1 MSKIQTSIVK
11 KSEVE
16 ISAIQASFLLSFQ
29 CFTTSGKQYLKTS
42 KGHYLAKDQRMS
54 NPYITPTHQTIG
66 DYKITDK
73 LFDASFLDTTIEQF
87 KSISATFGEKISQ
100 NANDILSLYASA
112 EYAVASV
119 DNLKLSVDDLYVSAN
134 YIPDLVLS
142 VSNAL
147 QRLDGHDGDIAY
159 LSSVLSTLNLK
170 ALRHAIT
177 NVGILR
183 PDDSH
188 ELYLKIDVFD
198 SAEMSAKLG
207 DIDLSDANDQKYF
220 EALLVN
226 NGENNA
232 DLTIDPLRSEYF
244 PGTQWVSPEVIDAAI
259 KEYGTP
265 TGFKGYGPAFNNSPV
280 NISFLAWLEDN
291 DLAQNLTQ
299 QSKFYL
305 RFVWYYLDDGVH
317 SSDHFSMVVPSYAE
331 VGAKAGSSVSKSE
344 IYEIKQALETQV
356 ATASYTTEE
365 DDQHPIQ
372 GYYVNPYQ
380 CTILEDFASKPKNII
395 LQSYSEGKTY
405 KLKFRTGSSDV
416 TVGNSAS
423 TTSIRFNANYGN
435 GPEGVD
441 ELNASNIVFTA
452 NTTYLIALNLG
463 MIQVIAKI

>member
-1 MSKIQTSIVK
+1 M
-11 KSEVE
+11 
-16 ISAIQASFLLSFQ
+16 
-29 CFTTSGKQYLKTS
+29 
-42 KGHYLAKDQRMS
+42 
-54 NPYITPTHQTIG
+54 
-66 DYKITDK
+66 
-73 LFDASFLDTTIEQF
+73 
-87 KSISATFGEKISQ
+87 
-100 NANDILSLYASA
+100 
-112 EYAVASV
+112 
-119 DNLKLSVDDLYVSAN
+119 
-134 YIPDLVLS
+134 
-142 VSNAL
+142 
-147 QRLDGHDGDIAY
+147 
-159 LSSVLSTLNLK
+159 SSVLSTLNLK

-183 PDDSH
+183 PEDEH
-188 ELYLKIDVFD
+188 ELHLKIDVFG

-207 DIDLSDANDQKYF
+207 TIDLSDANDWKYF

-232 DLTIDPLRSEYF
+232 DLTIDPLRPEYF
-244 PGTQWVSPEVIDAAI
+244 PGTQWIKPEEMDAAI
-259 KEYGTP
+259 KKYGTP

-291 DLAQNLTQ
+291 DLAKDLTQ

-305 RFVWYYLDDGVH
+305 RFVWYYIDDEDEVH

-356 ATASYTTEE
+356 ATAHYMDEDEIEE
-365 DDQHPIQ
+365 IVGSIDPADPRYGLVEYSTP
-372 GYYVNPYQ
+372 GYYVQPYQ

-416 TVGNSAS
+416 TVGNTAS
-423 TTSIRFNANYGN
+423 LTGIRFNANYGN
-435 GPEGVD
+435 GPESVD

>member
-1 MSKIQTSIVK
+1 
-11 KSEVE
+11 
-16 ISAIQASFLLSFQ
+16 
-29 CFTTSGKQYLKTS
+29 
-42 KGHYLAKDQRMS
+42 MS
-54 NPYITPTHQTIG
+54 NQYITPTHHNIG
-66 DYKITDK
+66 DYKITDP
-73 LFDASFLDTTIEQF
+73 LFDDSLLITTIDGF
-87 KSISATFGEKISQ
+87 KSISATFDEKITQ
-100 NANDILSLYASA
+100 NINDIISLYASA
-112 EYAVASV
+112 EYAVTSV
-119 DNLKLSVDDLYVSAN
+119 DNLKLSVDG
-134 YIPDLVLS
+134 LVLS
-142 VSNAL
+142 IGNAI
-147 QRLDGHDGDIAY
+147 QRLDGHDEDIEY

-183 PDDSH
+183 PDDAH
-188 ELYLKIDVFD
+188 QLYLKIDVFD

-207 DIDLSDANDQKYF
+207 DIDLSDANDRKYF

-226 NGENNA
+226 NGENNV
-232 DLTIDPLRSEYF
+232 DLSIDPLRSEYF
-244 PGTQWVSPEVIDAAI
+244 PGTQWVSPEDMDAAI
-259 KEYGTP
+259 KKYGTS

-291 DLAQNLTQ
+291 DLAQDLTQ

-305 RFVWYYLDDGVH
+305 RFVWYYIDDEDEVH
-317 SSDHFSMVVPSYAE
+317 SSDHFSMVVPSYSE

-356 ATASYTTEE
+356 ATAHYMDEDEIEE
-365 DDQHPIQ
+365 IAGGIDPSDPRYGLVEYSNP
-372 GYYVNPYQ
+372 GYYVQPYQ

-416 TVGNSAS
+416 AIGNSAS
-423 TTSIRFNANYGN
+423 TTRIRFNANYGN

-441 ELNASNIVFTA
+441 ELNASNIVFTS